1 MGLPPN
7 DGDAGSIQG
16 DGVRSKTKKTKVV
29 LPIGRTARLACQIDA
44 MRAECCKAAET
55 LAGEQV
61 LNETE
66 LEECARLD
74 DALAQAHNLLK
85 RTVARI
91 IMSRLRRRSRA
102 GNSEC

>member
-1 MGLPPN
+1 MQ
-7 DGDAGSIQG
+7 SQ
-16 DGVRSKTKKTKVV
+16 GVRSKARKTKVV

-44 MRAECCKAAET
+44 MRAECCKAAQT
-55 LAGEQV
+55 LAEEKV
-61 LNETE
+61 INELE

-102 GNSEC
+102 GSSEF